1 MSDSCLLIHSL
12 VQVLVHKLDK
22 EYAAQSAMKDRV
34 QKLQQTLSAYELR
47 LATAA
52 GNDMPSKLCQD
63 GDLES
68 ERRAWEEA
76 RNALILQNDKLSLRD
91 RDREI
96 EIKKLRDELAA
107 TPKTTLNK
115 TSDADNEIRELK
127 QSNDQLNNLVQV
139 LRRQIENLER
149 DYKMKCEE
157 SLRTQPVDK
166 EMRVE
171 VTNLRQQIEA
181 MEKEHQTVLHNLE
194 RQHRQELEAAQ
205 SDDRALKLKLVREQV
220 REDSERL
227 RQDVRHWTSKANLAE
242 ANLHAARHEL
252 RLCNQEF
259 RSSLASLRLIS
270 CFPLLTHAFLG
281 SLHR

>member
-115 TSDADNEIRELK
+115 TSDADNEIREPK
-127 QSNDQLNNLVQV
+127 QSNDSVQG

-171 VTNLRQQIEA
+171 VTNLRLQIEA

-242 ANLHAARHEL
+242 ENLHAARHEL

>member
-1 MSDSCLLIHSL
+1 VSDSCLLIHSI

-22 EYAAQSAMKDRV
+22 EYAVQSAMKDRV
-34 QKLQQTLSAYELR
+34 QKLQETVSAYELR

-63 GDLES
+63 DGNIES
-68 ERRAWEEA
+68 ERRSWEEA

-115 TSDADNEIRELK
+115 TSDADNEKREPK
-127 QSNDQLNNLVQV
+127 QSNDSVQGF
-139 LRRQIENLER
+139 RRQIENLER

-157 SLRTQPVDK
+157 SLRMQPVDK

-171 VTNLRQQIEA
+171 VTNLRLQIEA

-242 ANLHAARHEL
+242 ENLHAARHEL

-270 CFPLLTHAFLG
+270 CFPLLTHVFLG

>member
-1 MSDSCLLIHSL
+1 VSDSCLLIHSI

-22 EYAAQSAMKDRV
+22 EYAVQSAMKDRV
-34 QKLQQTLSAYELR
+34 QKFQETVSAYELR

-63 GDLES
+63 DGNIES
-68 ERRAWEEA
+68 ERRSWEEA

-115 TSDADNEIRELK
+115 TSDADNEIREPK
-127 QSNDQLNNLVQV
+127 QSNDSVQG

-157 SLRTQPVDK
+157 SLRMQPVDK

-171 VTNLRQQIEA
+171 VTNLRLQIEA

-242 ANLHAARHEL
+242 ENLHAARHEL

-270 CFPLLTHAFLG
+270 CFPLLTHVFLG

>member
-1 MSDSCLLIHSL
+1 VSDSCLLIHSI
-12 VQVLVHKLDK
+12 VQVLVRKLDK
-22 EYAAQSAMKDRV
+22 EYAVQSAMKDRV
-34 QKLQQTLSAYELR
+34 QKLQETLSAYELR

-63 GDLES
+63 DGNIES
-68 ERRAWEEA
+68 ERRSWEEA

-115 TSDADNEIRELK
+115 TSDADNEIREPK
-127 QSNDQLNNLVQV
+127 QSTDSVQG

-157 SLRTQPVDK
+157 SLRMQPVDK
-166 EMRVE
+166 EKRVE
-171 VTNLRQQIEA
+171 VTNLRLQIEA

-242 ANLHAARHEL
+242 ENLHAARHEL

-259 RSSLASLRLIS
+259 RSSLASLRWIS
-270 CFPLLTHAFLG
+270 CFPLLTHVFLG